1 MCLYVY
7 TYIYIYIYI
16 YYGTFYN
23 SPGNGVRNHH
33 TLQEVQSDATLLR
46 ATDAGVGNWTGQVLS
61 QEQIDDTVAS
71 KEEIEY
77 IIEEGEEEEVKEE
90 DPEIRS

>member
-1 MCLYVY
+1 M
-7 TYIYIYIYI
+7 
-16 YYGTFYN
+16 
-23 SPGNGVRNHH
+23 
-33 TLQEVQSDATLLR
+33 QSDATLLL
-46 ATDAGVGNWTGQVLS
+46 ATDAGAGNWTGQVLS
-61 QEQIDDTVAS
+61 QEQRDDIVAP

>member
-1 MCLYVY
+1 MFIP
-7 TYIYIYIYI
+7 TYIYI

-23 SPGNGVRNHH
+23 SPGNGVGNHQA
-33 TLQEVQSDATLLR
+33 LQEVQSDATLLR
-46 ATDAGVGNWTGQVLS
+46 ATDAGTGHWTGQVLS
-61 QEQIDDTVAS
+61 QEQRDDIVAP

-77 IIEEGEEEEVKEE
+77 IIEEGEEEEAKED

>member
-1 MCLYVY
+1 M
-7 TYIYIYIYI
+7 YIYICI
-16 YYGTFYN
+16 YYRTFYN
-23 SPGNGVRNHH
+23 SPGDGVRNDC
-33 TLQEVQSDATLLR
+33 TLQEVQSDATLLH
-46 ATDAGVGNWTGQVLS
+46 ATDAGAGNWTGQVLS
-61 QEQIDDTVAS
+61 QEQRDDTVAP